1 MSIKRL
7 LALMLIAFALAST
20 VAIGEVPAGS
30 ITVKVYDA
38 YLKQPRPGAWIFID
52 GGSQARARTDQNGQ
66 AFISGLGYGIHE
78 LKVCKVGPWICSKK
92 NVSVRPGRT
101 LIVSFKI

>member
-1 MSIKRL
+1 MKRL
-7 LALMLIAFALAST
+7 LALTLIAFALAST

-38 YLKQPRPGAWIFID
+38 CLKHPRPGAWIFID
-52 GGSQARARTDQNGQ
+52 GESHAKAKTDQNGQ
-66 AFISGLGYGIHE
+66 AFISGLSYGIHQV
-78 LKVCKVGPWICSKK
+78 KVCKVGPWICSKK

>member
-52 GGSQARARTDQNGQ
+52 GGSHAIAKTDQNGQ
-66 AFISGLGYGIHE
+66 ASISGLGYGIHE
-78 LKVCKVGPWICSKK
+78 VKVCKVGPWICSKK

>member
-1 MSIKRL
+1 
-7 LALMLIAFALAST
+7 MLIAFALAST

-30 ITVKVYDA
+30 ITVKVYDEC
-38 YLKQPRPGAWIFID
+38 LKQPRPGVWIFVD
-52 GGSQARARTDQNGQ
+52 SGSQAKAKTDQNGQ
-66 AFISGLGYGIHE
+66 ALISGLSYGIHE
-78 LKVCKVGPWICSKK
+78 VKVCKVGPWFCSKK

>member
-1 MSIKRL
+1 MKRL
-7 LALMLIAFALAST
+7 LALTLIAFALAST

-38 YLKQPRPGAWIFID
+38 CLKHPRPGAWIFID

-66 AFISGLGYGIHE
+66 AFISRLSYGIHE
-78 LKVCKVGPWICSKK
+78 VKVCKVGPWICSKK

>member
-1 MSIKRL
+1 MKRL
-7 LALMLIAFALAST
+7 LALTLIAFALAST

-30 ITVKVYDA
+30 ITVKVYDEF
-38 YLKQPRPGAWIFID
+38 LNKPRPGVWIFVD
-52 GGSQARARTDQNGQ
+52 SGSQAKAKTDQNGQ

-78 LKVCKVGPWICSKK
+78 VKVCKVGPWICSKK